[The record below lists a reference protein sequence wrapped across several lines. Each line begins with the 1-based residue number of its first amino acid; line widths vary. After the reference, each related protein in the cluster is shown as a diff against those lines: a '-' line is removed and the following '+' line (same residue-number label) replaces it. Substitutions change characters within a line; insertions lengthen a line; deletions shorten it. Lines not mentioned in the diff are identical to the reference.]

1 VQIPAPFVNQ
11 PTKRRIN
18 SMNQNANFFPWDE
31 TPDSNVFPAMTGLF
45 EYSKLEDGKSS
56 TGKRMFRGQFTCL
69 QPAEL
74 AGMSHFENFVT
85 GTDENLDGIIPGS
98 MGTRAMKASLKA
110 AQVPPN
116 NDIGAICDLVTATK
130 PQLLLSLSY
139 SKEEKGEYAGREQNR
154 VTAWNK
160 IGEREVQIAPKPG
173 AVPSQRAPMQAPAAP
188 GGQGGQAAPNF
199 PQQTAPQ
206 APQQA
211 QTAQVGGQ
219 PAPPQPQAAPQ
230 APQAPTAPQQA
241 PAPQTPAAPA
251 ASAAPQGAPVPGI
264 NCTICGENVPADQF
278 SAHVQAHAQG

>member
-1 VQIPAPFVNQ
+1 
-11 PTKRRIN
+11 
-18 SMNQNANFFPWDE
+18 MNQNANFFPWDE

-45 EYSKLEDGKSS
+45 EYSKLEDGFSS
-56 TGKRMFRGQFTCL
+56 TGKRMFRGVFTCL

-85 GTDENLDGIIPGS
+85 GSDENLEGIIPGS
-98 MGTRAMKASLKA
+98 MGTRALKASLKA

-160 IGEREVQIAPKPG
+160 VGEREVQVAPKPG

-188 GGQGGQAAPNF
+188 VGGGQASASQAAPNF
-199 PQQTAPQ
+199 PQQAAPQ

-211 QTAQVGGQ
+211 QGVPQAPMQQ
-219 PAPPQPQAAPQ
+219 QAAPAAPATPQMPQMPQTPQQQAPLAPQQMQAPVAPQAAP
-230 APQAPTAPQQA
+230 
-241 PAPQTPAAPA
+241 
-251 ASAAPQGAPVPGI
+251 AAPQGAPVPGI
-264 NCTICGENVPADQF
+264 ICTICGQNVPADQF